1 VVVLSSVFFVLGHVL
16 FVGGDSFGQSAAL
29 AFVGGVVRVPIA
41 FALGWL
47 YVRTGSLWGP
57 IGLHAAFNGVLI
69 ILGELSVAH

>member
-1 VVVLSSVFFVLGHVL
+1 MLSSVFFVLGHVL
-16 FVGGDSFGQSAAL
+16 FVGGDSFRESASL

-57 IGLHAAFNGVLI
+57 IGLHAAFNGILI
-69 ILGELSVAH
+69 ILSELAAAH